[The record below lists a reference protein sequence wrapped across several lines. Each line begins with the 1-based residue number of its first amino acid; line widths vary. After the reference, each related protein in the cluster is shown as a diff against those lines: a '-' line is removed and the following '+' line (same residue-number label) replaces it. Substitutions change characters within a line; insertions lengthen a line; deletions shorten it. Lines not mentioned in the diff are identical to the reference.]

1 MGISLSNAFF
11 LIPLSALAYAVATV
25 GIKMASG
32 NVTPVAVTFIVCG
45 FALAAIAE
53 AILLQR
59 SDLGTVYL
67 AVLAVE
73 TLAILCFASLIG
85 EGLSGR
91 QFAGAVMVLGGIA
104 LVGSH

>member
-1 MGISLSNAFF
+1 MGISVSSAFV
-11 LIPLSALAYAVATV
+11 LIPLSAFAYVLATV

-32 NVTPVAVTFIVCG
+32 NVTPVAVAFIVCG
-45 FALAAIAE
+45 FSLAALTE
-53 AILLQR
+53 ATLLQR

-73 TLAILCFASLIG
+73 TLAILFFASLIG

-91 QFAGAVMVLGGIA
+91 QFAGAVLVMGGIA
-104 LVGSH
+104 LVGVG